1 MGYYENGIET
11 RNRILAACRKL
22 FYEKGY
28 RDTTFMDICKEA
40 QVNQSS
46 IHYHFKTKDV
56 LLRILYQ
63 ESIQKNNRI
72 VEMYCEPDTLPFTK
86 FLLGGEL
93 YLYKAFHD
101 PKYRRFNL
109 DARILLDTN
118 NFDEYI
124 ENMATALFYHDSSFA
139 ALPEDSLYDL
149 LALVAYDQVLLIYL
163 DKNIESYNLLSV
175 CKHNAE
181 IYKRIMRISEADFA
195 IAQQQLAALEKKYD
209 WRQLETSLE
218 P

>member
-11 RNRILAACRKL
+11 RNRILAVCRKL

-28 RDTTFMDICKEA
+28 KDTTFKDICKEA
-40 QVNQSS
+40 RVNQSS
-46 IHYHFKTKDV
+46 IYYHFKAKDV

-72 VEMYCEPDTLPFTK
+72 AEMYCEPGVLPFTK
-86 FLLGGEL
+86 FLLGGEF

-101 PKYRRFNL
+101 PKYRRFGL

-118 NFDEYI
+118 NFGEYI
-124 ENMATALFYHDSSFA
+124 ENMAIALYSYDKTFTALT
-139 ALPEDSLYDL
+139 EDSLYDL
-149 LALVAYDQVLLIYL
+149 LAMLAYDQVLLIYL
-163 DKNIESYNLLSV
+163 DKNIESCNLQSV
-175 CKHNAE
+175 FNHNAE
-181 IYKRIMRISEADFA
+181 IYKRIIRVSDKDFA
-195 IAQQQLAALEKKYD
+195 ISRKQLADLEKKYD
-209 WRQLETSLE
+209 WSQLETSLE